1 MLKGKRQA
9 FSEVGTEEPAVNV
22 MNYYASAAPLLH
34 SQPLFIQYSNPRELR
49 TDYLPDQARAEAMF
63 HPVDTTLFESQPVA
77 SASEAR
83 DDPFP
88 DVRCVLRIIVDNVS
102 HHISLEML
110 HEILSPFGPVLRII
124 IFTKYGKFQALAEY
138 DNPRSAYCAKKT
150 LNGQGIFTSDCFI
163 RVDYSKFTSLAIK
176 YNNEKSR
183 DFTRLD
189 LPSGDGQIYMDQPI
203 AAAYGIQNNI
213 VPSYTGAAGFTPNM
227 SFSQG
232 AGSLVPPLP
241 TAVRSLAP
249 PGQRTY
255 PDFSENSV
263 LLVSNLNPNAV
274 TPYGLF
280 ILFGIY
286 GNVHRVKIMFRT
298 KEKALVQMADAN
310 QARLAISYLN
320 GQKLYGRVL
329 HATFSKHHTVQLL
342 RGGRDDQGLTKDYSN
357 SPLHR
362 FKIPGSKNFQNI
374 FPPSAT
380 LHLSNIPSCVT
391 VDDMKNLFA
400 STGCTVKACRF
411 FRNNCRTALIQLGSV
426 EEAVHALIELHNHDL
441 GQNRTLRVS
450 FAKHTI

>member
-1 MLKGKRQA
+1 
-9 FSEVGTEEPAVNV
+9 
-22 MNYYASAAPLLH
+22 
-34 SQPLFIQYSNPRELR
+34 
-49 TDYLPDQARAEAMF
+49 MF
-63 HPVDTTLFESQPVA
+63 HPVDTTHFESQAVT
-77 SASEAR
+77 SASDAG
-83 DDPFP
+83 DDLFP
-88 DVRCVLRIIVDNVS
+88 DVCCVLRIIVDNVS

-110 HEILSPFGPVLRII
+110 HEILAPFGPVLRII
-124 IFTKYGKFQALAEY
+124 IFTKYSKFQALAEY
-138 DNPRSAYCAKKT
+138 DNPRSAYCAKK
-150 LNGQGIFTSDCFI
+150 LSSD
-163 RVDYSKFTSLAIK
+163 AI
-176 YNNEKSR
+176 NI
-183 DFTRLD
+183 
-189 LPSGDGQIYMDQPI
+189 LPG
-203 AAAYGIQNNI
+203 N
-213 VPSYTGAAGFTPNM
+213 
-227 SFSQG
+227 
-232 AGSLVPPLP
+232 LVPPLP
-241 TAVRSLAP
+241 AAIRSLAP

-263 LLVSNLNPNAV
+263 LLVSNLNPNVV
-274 TPYGLF
+274 TPDGLF

-342 RGGRDDQGLTKDYSN
+342 RGGQDDQGLTKDYSN

-400 STGCTVKACRF
+400 STGCTVKAFRF
-411 FRNNCRTALIQLGSV
+411 FRINNGSYCTSGIIAERLLSSWALWKKQFTLSLSFTIMTLDKIVPSEFPSQNIQSDFSV
-426 EEAVHALIELHNHDL
+426 NFLFEIASQL
-441 GQNRTLRVS
+441 Q
-450 FAKHTI
+450 